1 MDSAKHDD
9 DPKPVPDDED
19 TTKTCDEDIITTTTE
34 RLELSPSATEK
45 ETATNY

>member
-1 MDSAKHDD
+1 MMDSAKHDD
-9 DPKPVPDDED
+9 DPKPVPDNED
-19 TTKTCDEDIITTTTE
+19 TTKTCEDIITITTE